1 MAIKVL
7 IGTPALNGASGVQTV
22 TGDGVNNTDPSNPVV
37 SFPTPTE
44 IGALQSGD
52 NVSELFND
60 ANYVNQ
66 TALDLKADQTD
77 LDLTN
82 GQVLNN
88 TLALDTKTNKALTQ
102 TLVNSTPK
110 VIVSTD
116 SDTTF
121 NVYGVGALCE
131 FTINTGA
138 LNVGEAF
145 EVNIGDADGVDVVGG
160 IGVNVFGIIT
170 GSTTVGDSLLI
181 RRITDNSFGLTGEVY
196 KVY

>member
-7 IGTPALNGASGVQTV
+7 VGTPALNGSNGVQTV
-22 TGDGVNNTDPSNPVV
+22 TGDGVDNADPKNPVL
-37 SFPTPTE
+37 SYPTPDD
-44 IGALQSGD
+44 IGALESGD
-52 NVSELFND
+52 NVSELVND

-66 TALDLKADQTD
+66 NQ
-77 LDLTN
+77 
-82 GQVLNN
+82 
-88 TLALDTKTNKALTQ
+88 LATKTNKALTQ

-131 FTINTGA
+131 FTINTGS

-145 EVNIGDADGVDVVGG
+145 EINIGDADGVDVIGG
-160 IGVNVFGIIT
+160 IGVNIFGAIT
-170 GSTTVGDSLLI
+170 GSTTLGDSLLV
-181 RRITDNSFGLTGEVY
+181 RRLPDNSFGLTGEVY